1 MAPAAAQ
8 APEIQFAQRLAANEK
23 RIRDRAVKKL
33 RGYISL
39 RTQRQDGGFSQE
51 ELLKIWK
58 GLFYCMWMQDKPLLQ
73 EELAD
78 NISQLIHVIQNT
90 EAQHLFIRTFWQTMN
105 REWNG
110 IDNLRL
116 DKYYMLIR
124 MILRQSFEV
133 LKRND
138 WDESLRELLLQLLM
152 EEVMDPDSNAPKG
165 IKFHFIDIYLQ
176 ELAKVGAKELTADQN
191 LKFIEPFCNFVAKS
205 KDPPMMY
212 AVATGIFEII
222 VDQSPYAIEDLMKE
236 LENSSD
242 GEDVSED
249 DEQGKKEVLKTK
261 ANRHLS
267 GKSAQSTEETEDVYE
282 NADDSIGP
290 VLQMHRNKKCESDKR
305 VTEFQSSLI
314 PSFSSTVPSFFC
326 SSFSIRKVQK
336 LCGENQITADGQEVT
351 VSFLDNKS
359 RKKPYC
365 AFLQQFDYKAVADKL
380 FELASKKNT
389 PSLNRKRLYKLVK
402 KFQNLAEGIFP
413 RDFPEDVSTDEDDDT
428 FSRRRRK
435 KKAVK
440 PSERNS
446 LEKVKGSGED
456 ERKTSNSKETSVL
469 QKRRKKRKKR
479 NSPNA
484 DAGTTGGNSEEGIA
498 ETSGSIIFNQGKMPE
513 NNKMKKKL
521 LVNETNETRNAVSDT
536 RDEHSTSARSSQ
548 TDTEQSKKIHS
559 KKMNPKV
566 QNVLAKLECQN
577 GPANASKAEEV
588 YPSVTPLI
596 PKAGKK
602 KQKAGSALLNGET
615 VLQQTDLKSNKEGSL
630 SRDVD
635 SESEPSRK
643 VKLKKK
649 AKLVALEGIEVSNKK
664 AATLKKK
671 RKVKEVLNS
680 VEANGI
686 VETACKRSRKEESS
700 TALLPLKKK
709 KAKPGNDF
717 IKFEKSTVPK
727 GLLFRKARST
737 ISSTRASIQL
747 NKLQSSSSKKVTFGL
762 NKNTTAE
769 FKKTDKSILV
779 SPEGPSRVA
788 FNPAQKPRHGVLKSP
803 AGTPEGQPK
812 PKKPLPAQAKKKAT
826 MSFF

>member
-1 MAPAAAQ
+1 MAPAAVQ

-73 EELAD
+73 EELAN

-90 EAQHLFIRTFWQTMN
+90 EAQHLFIRTFWQTMS

-176 ELAKVGAKELTADQN
+176 ELAKVGAKELTAEQN

-205 KDPPMMY
+205 KDPSVMH
-212 AVATGIFEII
+212 AVASGVFEII

-249 DEQGKKEVLKTK
+249 DEQGKKEVLKTR

-267 GKSAQSTEETEDVYE
+267 GKSAQSAEKTEDVYE
-282 NADDSIGP
+282 NTDDSIGP
-290 VLQMHRNKKCESDKR
+290 VL
-305 VTEFQSSLI
+305 
-314 PSFSSTVPSFFC
+314 
-326 SSFSIRKVQK
+326 
-336 LCGENQITADGQEVT
+336 
-351 VSFLDNKS
+351 
-359 RKKPYC
+359 
-365 AFLQQFDYKAVADKL
+365 QFDYKAVADKL

-389 PSLNRKRLYKLVK
+389 PALNRKRLYKLVK
-402 KFQNLAEGIFP
+402 KFQDLAEGIFP
-413 RDFPEDVSTDEDDDT
+413 QDFPEDVSTDEDDDT
-428 FSRRRRK
+428 FSRGRRK

-440 PSERNS
+440 PSEKNS
-446 LEKVKGSGED
+446 LEKVKGSGKD
-456 ERKTSNSKETSVL
+456 EQETSSSKETSVP
-469 QKRRKKRKKR
+469 QKRRKKRKIR
-479 NSPNA
+479 DSPNG
-484 DAGTTGGNSEEGIA
+484 DAGTADENSEEGVA
-498 ETSGSIIFNQGKMPE
+498 ETSRSIIFNQGKVPE

-521 LVNETNETRNAVSDT
+521 LVNETNETRNVVSET
-536 RDEHSTSARSSQ
+536 RDKHSISAHSSQ
-548 TDTEQSKKIHS
+548 TDTEQSKKIQS
-559 KKMNPKV
+559 KKMNPEV
-566 QNVLAKLECQN
+566 QNVLVKLECQN

-602 KQKAGSALLNGET
+602 KQKAGSALFNGET
-615 VLQQTDLKSNKEGSL
+615 ILQQTDLKSSKEGSL
-630 SRDVD
+630 SRHVD
-635 SESEPSRK
+635 SEAEPFRK

-649 AKLVALEGIEVSNKK
+649 TKPVALEEMEVSNQK
-664 AATLKKK
+664 ATLKKK

-686 VETACKRSRKEESS
+686 VETACKKSRKEESS

-709 KAKPGNDF
+709 KAKQGNDF

-727 GLLFRKARST
+727 ALLFRKARST

-762 NKNTTAE
+762 NKNMTAE

-803 AGTPEGQPK
+803 AGTPEGEPK
-812 PKKPLPAQAKKKAT
+812 PKKPLTAQAKKKAT
-826 MSFF
+826 AVSFF